1 MKHAYLILAHNEYE
15 VLSKLIELIDDP
27 RNDIFIHIDKK
38 SELPDESYINTLKSE
53 VYFLKDRVDVR
64 WGHVSQIEAEINLF
78 QSAHEKRKY
87 DFLHLISGVHLP
99 LFDQNHIH
107 DFYSTKIGTEIFSP
121 MESDPVEAEN
131 KMHRYNF
138 FMDEFRANG
147 KDNLTAQRLW
157 RLLLELQHKFG
168 IRRNKGLSFEKASN
182 WVSISS
188 SAAKY
193 LVDRKSIILN
203 RYKYTMCGD
212 EFFVISELINSNMN
226 WKLEHN
232 NKILK
237 HEIINANAKTYKNE
251 DFEELIKSECLF
263 ARKFSS
269 NNSEIIK
276 LIENKIKNF

>member
-1 MKHAYLILAHNEYE
+1 MVRII
-15 VLSKLIELIDDP
+15 S
-27 RNDIFIHIDKK
+27 R
-38 SELPDESYINTLKSE
+38 LK
-53 VYFLKDRVDVR
+53 
-64 WGHVSQIEAEINLF
+64 
-78 QSAHEKRKY
+78 
-87 DFLHLISGVHLP
+87 
-99 LFDQNHIH
+99 
-107 DFYSTKIGTEIFSP
+107 
-121 MESDPVEAEN
+121 
-131 KMHRYNF
+131 
-138 FMDEFRANG
+138 
-147 KDNLTAQRLW
+147 RLW